1 MLTER
6 VATKAMPV
14 LSFTTDCGD
23 ALCLVD
29 MVGDL
34 LDKDDLVVATAVQPA
49 AAPVPLLVVA
59 ETSGDADELAATQ
72 QALADSE
79 AAAQAAAVV
88 AAQQQRLA
96 RLAPGVQA
104 TNDAL
109 AAVGA
114 AVAATQAA
122 IAAQAAVANSRA
134 IAAIANSRAKRRGK
148 GVKRC
153 S

>member
-59 ETSGDADELAATQ
+59 ETSRRQCAWWG
-72 QALADSE
+72 
-79 AAAQAAAVV
+79 
-88 AAQQQRLA
+88 
-96 RLAPGVQA
+96 GVWWG
-104 TNDAL
+104 L
-109 AAVGA
+109 
-114 AVAATQAA
+114 
-122 IAAQAAVANSRA
+122 
-134 IAAIANSRAKRRGK
+134 
-148 GVKRC
+148 GV
-153 S
+153 